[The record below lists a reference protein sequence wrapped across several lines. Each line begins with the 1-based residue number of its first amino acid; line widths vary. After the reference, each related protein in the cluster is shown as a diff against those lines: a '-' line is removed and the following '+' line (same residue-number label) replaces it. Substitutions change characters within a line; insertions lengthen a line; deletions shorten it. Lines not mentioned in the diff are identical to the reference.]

1 MSALEDAARDSGDG
15 WGRVIVAFQPNRYN
29 RIAEMWQEYRDAFVG
44 ADVVVITEI
53 YPSGTTPIPGVT
65 GRLIVN
71 AVVDAHPRVRVL
83 WLPGRDDVVSFLA
96 GEVGQGDVCISMGC
110 GDVASLPSEV
120 LARLAERATVAS

>member
-1 MSALEDAARDSGDG
+1 M
-15 WGRVIVAFQPNRYN
+15 IVAFQPNRYN

-71 AVVDAHPRVRVL
+71 AVVDAHPRARVL
-83 WLPGRDDVVSFLA
+83 WLPGREDVVSFLA
-96 GEVGQGDVCISMGC
+96 GEVGMGDVCISMGC
-110 GDVASLPSEV
+110 GDIASLPEEV
-120 LARLAERATVAS
+120 LARRAARRIDGGSVG